1 MKVTKT
7 IPITGV
13 LNGALGRTSGPRLS
27 KAKWPCAFLGLEEV
41 PQLCSERELGPLGS
55 FVQHRTR

>member
-27 KAKWPCAFLGLEEV
+27 KAKWPCAFPGLEEV
-41 PQLCSERELGPLGS
+41 SSAASGNLG
-55 FVQHRTR
+55 H